1 MQARSK
7 LRQWGNS
14 YGVVIPKDI
23 IEKEGL
29 KKGEDIEIS
38 VRRVSDI
45 RRLFG
50 KYTFNDLQ
58 TQKEKMRKGWD

>member
-7 LRQWGNS
+7 LRRWGNS

-29 KKGEDIEIS
+29 KKGEDVEIS

-58 TQKEKMRKGWD
+58 TQKEKMRKGWE

>member
-7 LRQWGNS
+7 LRRWGNS

-58 TQKEKMRKGWD
+58 TQKEKMRKGWE

>member
-7 LRQWGNS
+7 LRRWGNS
-14 YGVVIPKDI
+14 YGIVIPKDI

-29 KKGEDIEIS
+29 KKGEDVEIS

-58 TQKEKMRKGWD
+58 TQKEKMRKGWE